1 MGGGKEASRAC
12 SRKRLRL
19 WWRCCWR
26 AVWAFWWV
34 SGSEDGVGASLWRTG
49 DGDGAGE
56 EEGASTL
63 TLGLVGRASGR
74 LNTDWM

>member
-1 MGGGKEASRAC
+1 MGPGKEASWAW

-19 WWRCCWR
+19 WWRCCCR
-26 AVWAFWWV
+26 AAWAFWWV
-34 SGSEDGVGASLWRTG
+34 LGSKDGVEASLWRM
-49 DGDGAGE
+49 GDGAGE

-63 TLGLVGRASGR
+63 TLGLLGRDSGR